1 MEYNSDFRFDLAR
14 GQKAE
19 KWLGGLLEAD
29 TLEVKRDFIAHK
41 TKRVFVE
48 YECNG
53 KPSGSTKTE
62 ADWWAFVMDD
72 CAVMIPTAKLK
83 ELVTIAVDKG
93 RYRRGGD
100 GNRSV
105 GALIELK
112 DLVEYLQ
119 LPPST
124 IEEST

>member
-41 TKRVFVE
+41 TKRVYVE

-53 KPSGSTKTE
+53 KPSGITKTE

-72 CAVMIPTAKLK
+72 CAVMIPTAKLE
-83 ELVTIAVDKG
+83 ELRPSPLK
-93 RYRRGGD
+93 RGGIAEA
-100 GNRSV
+100 GMAIV
-105 GALIELK
+105 
-112 DLVEYLQ
+112 
-119 LPPST
+119 P
-124 IEEST
+124 